1 MTTISK
7 ESRPGRHVLQGEYLH
22 KGIVFC
28 RYFPKETVE
37 ALYDYN
43 YKPDDII
50 LATYPKCG
58 KCNYWI
64 GLTH

>member
-1 MTTISK
+1 MATTVTMN
-7 ESRPGRHVLQGEYLH
+7 RPGRHVLPGEHVH
-22 KGIVFC
+22 KGIVFNAQ
-28 RYFPKETVE
+28 FPKETIE

-58 KCNYWI
+58 EWKEYL
-64 GLTH
+64 GVPR